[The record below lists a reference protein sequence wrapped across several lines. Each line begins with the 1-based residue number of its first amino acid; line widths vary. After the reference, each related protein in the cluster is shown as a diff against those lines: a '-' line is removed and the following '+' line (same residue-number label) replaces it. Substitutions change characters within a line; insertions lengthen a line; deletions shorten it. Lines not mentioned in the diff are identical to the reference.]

1 MRRPEA
7 AITALLIPA
16 SAGEQGP
23 GETMMCEGASAA
35 MSSRLVASLRTTIR
49 VWPSSLT

>member
-1 MRRPEA
+1 M
-7 AITALLIPA
+7 TALLIPA
-16 SAGEQGP
+16 SVGVQGP
-23 GETMMCEGASAA
+23 GETMMCDGARAA